1 MHQKYTA
8 TTTQTA
14 AALGVSARTLHN
26 ISKQPGFPAALRI
39 NQRVIRYDLEAVKA
53 FYFRQSAA

>member
-8 TTTQTA
+8 TTIQTA
-14 AALGVSARTLHN
+14 AALGVSERTLRN
-26 ISKQPGFPAALRI
+26 IAKQPGFPTALRI
-39 NQRVIRYDLEAVKA
+39 NQRVIRYDLEAVQA

>member
-1 MHQKYTA
+1 MSEKYCA

-26 ISKQPGFPAALRI
+26 IAKQPGFPSALRI